1 MQHYWLTLITFFP
14 LLGALVLLLFP
25 REAAEKIRRA
35 ALAVALAEFGLS
47 LPLFF
52 WFDANRSGMQFLER
66 YVWISNPPI
75 HYQVGVDGLSLFLI
89 LLTTFLTPLAV
100 LASWPITHR
109 VKEFFV
115 LLLVLE
121 AGMLGVF
128 VALDLFLFYV
138 FWEVMLIPMYLLIGI
153 WGHQRRFYAAIKFIL
168 YTLAGSLLMLVAI
181 IWLYIQTGTFD
192 LLALYS
198 LRYEMP
204 GLLSLGAER
213 WLFLAFFL
221 AFAIKIPLFPFH
233 TWLPDAHVE
242 APTAGSVLLAG
253 VLLKMGAYGLLRFCL
268 PLFPN
273 ATREFAPAI
282 SALAIIGILYGA
294 LVALVQP
301 DMKKL
306 IAFSSIAHMGFIVL
320 GIMAMNVIS
329 VQGAIYQML
338 NHGISTGMLFL
349 LAGMLY
355 DRRHTHLISEFGGLA
370 TPMPVLSSFLLLAC
384 LSSLGLPLLNGFVGE
399 FLILLGVFEANVV
412 HAALATFGV
421 VLAAVYL
428 LWMYQRVAFGQVTK
442 EVNKT
447 LPDVSRRE
455 LAILIPLAVLVVWM
469 GVFSPMFTR
478 RMEST
483 TKRILFQAQ
492 SPHYQLA
499 ESVDTLE
506 AKE

>member
-25 REAAEKIRRA
+25 REAAEKFRRV
-35 ALAVALAEFGLS
+35 ALVVALAEFGLS

-153 WGHQRRFYAAIKFIL
+153 WGHQRRLYAAIKFIL
-168 YTLAGSLLMLVAI
+168 YTLAGSLLMLVGI

-221 AFAIKIPLFPFH
+221 AFAIKI
-233 TWLPDAHVE
+233 
-242 APTAGSVLLAG
+242 
-253 VLLKMGAYGLLRFCL
+253 

-338 NHGISTGMLFL
+338 SHGISTAMLFL

-428 LWMYQRVAFGQVTK
+428 L
-442 EVNKT
+442 
-447 LPDVSRRE
+447 
-455 LAILIPLAVLVVWM
+455 
-469 GVFSPMFTR
+469 
-478 RMEST
+478 
-483 TKRILFQAQ
+483 
-492 SPHYQLA
+492 
-499 ESVDTLE
+499 
-506 AKE
+506 